1 MDEGPNRELMTKLR
15 PLERL
20 LPVAKEEGEALVGE
34 KDDDFDDYFDDDA
47 FGNDF
52 QFLFGKILFVEA
64 KRYIPPTP
72 PNGRIPELI
81 LF

>member
-47 FGNDF
+47 FGNDIQLFLEKSYLLRPRGTSPQPLQTDEF
-52 QFLFGKILFVEA
+52 Q
-64 KRYIPPTP
+64 
-72 PNGRIPELI
+72 N
-81 LF
+81 